1 VNTPL
6 VERALS
12 MKVDRLRVHPD
23 SKVSLED
30 HDPEA
35 TLGLTKDLGLKATEA
50 NRKRLSEMHELLW
63 AENQRSI
70 LIILQGMDTS
80 GKDGVIRNV
89 MAGVDPQGCKVTAFK
104 RPTDE
109 ETDHGYLWRIVKAL
123 PAKGDIGIFNR
134 SHYEDVLIARVRNLV
149 PEQVW
154 RSRYD
159 QINTFE
165 RLLTDNGTTILKFFL
180 HISKEEQKERLQARL
195 DDPTKAWKF
204 SMQDL
209 EERKLW
215 PAYMEAYE
223 EALSRCSTEHA
234 PWYIIPSD
242 RKWVRNMAVSAI
254 IVEAMDKLDM
264 KWPRLSVD
272 PKTITID

>member
-1 VNTPL
+1 MSW
-6 VERALS
+6 AQS
-12 MKVDRLRVHPD
+12 LRVRPD
-23 SKVSLED
+23 SKVSLKD
-30 HDPEA
+30 HDPGA
-35 TLGLTKDLGLKATEA
+35 ALGLSKEQGNKVTAE
-50 NRKRLSEMHELLW
+50 NRERLSDLHELLW

-70 LIILQGMDTS
+70 LIVLQGMDTS

-104 RPTDE
+104 RPSDE
-109 ETDHGYLWRIVKAL
+109 EADHGYLWRIVRAL

-149 PEQVW
+149 PEKEW
-154 RSRYD
+154 RGRYH

-165 RLLTDNGTTILKFFL
+165 KLLTENGTTILKFFL
-180 HISKEEQKERLQARL
+180 HISRDEQKERLQARL
-195 DDPTKAWKF
+195 EDPTKAWKF

-215 PAYMEAYE
+215 PEYVDAYE
-223 EALSRCSTEHA
+223 EALSRCSTGHA

-242 RKWVRNMAVSAI
+242 RKWVRNMAVSSI
-254 IVEAMDKLDM
+254 IVETMEKLDM
-264 KWPRLSVD
+264 KWPKLSVD
-272 PKTITID
+272 PKTVVIE

>member
-1 VNTPL
+1 
-6 VERALS
+6 
-12 MKVDRLRVHPD
+12 MKSANQLRVRPGA
-23 SKVSLED
+23 KLSLRTFDAAE
-30 HDPEA
+30 
-35 TLGLTKDLGLKATEA
+35 TLGWVKDDAIDRTAA
-50 NRKRLSEMHELLW
+50 NRARLSDLHELLW
-63 AENQRSI
+63 AENRRSI

-104 RPTDE
+104 RPSDE
-109 ETDHGYLWRIVKAL
+109 EADHAYLWRIIKAL

-134 SHYEDVLIARVRNLV
+134 SHYEDVLIARVRKLV
-149 PEQVW
+149 PDKVW
-154 RSRYD
+154 RARYD

-165 RLLTDNGTTILKFFL
+165 KLLTDNGTTILKFFL
-180 HISKEEQKERLQARL
+180 HISKDEQKERLQARL
-195 DDPTKAWKF
+195 DDPTKNWKF

-215 PAYMEAYE
+215 PRYTEAYE
-223 EALSRCSTEHA
+223 EALSRCSTAHA

-242 RKWVRNMAVSAI
+242 RKWVRNLAVSSI
-254 IVEAMDKLDM
+254 IVEAMEKLDM

-272 PKTITID
+272 PKKIVIE